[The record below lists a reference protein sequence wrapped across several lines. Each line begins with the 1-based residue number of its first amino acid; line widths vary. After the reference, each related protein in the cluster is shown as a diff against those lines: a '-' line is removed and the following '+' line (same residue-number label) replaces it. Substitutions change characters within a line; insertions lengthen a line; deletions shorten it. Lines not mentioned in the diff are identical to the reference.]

1 MTAVQTDYNNI
12 AAFYEDKWTSFLH
25 PAREWTL
32 ERITN
37 TAFSKPI
44 NIIDLGCGTGAFLQ
58 SLRHCQPD
66 ALLTGIDTS
75 SAMLV
80 QAQMRFKGDKDTTLE
95 QSDIEN
101 FNMDDEI
108 YDVVS
113 CHYVL
118 HHIKRQKE
126 FISKM
131 IKAAKPGGDI
141 FIADYTID
149 SLPMIVGEIYWRLFL
164 KSHHKAHSG
173 RRLANMLE
181 QFANIRILE
190 KAFFAPDRFWRQ
202 QIYHLQ
208 KI

>member
-126 FISKM
+126 FISK
-131 IKAAKPGGDI
+131 ILNQIDSNNTDWINYEEIQSDI
-141 FIADYTID
+141 FDHLLAALNQFD
-149 SLPMIVGEIYWRLFL
+149 LKIYQRP
-164 KSHHKAHSG
+164 SG
-173 RRLANMLE
+173 NDLSKLISNT
-181 QFANIRILE
+181 
-190 KAFFAPDRFWRQ
+190 
-202 QIYHLQ
+202 
-208 KI
+208 